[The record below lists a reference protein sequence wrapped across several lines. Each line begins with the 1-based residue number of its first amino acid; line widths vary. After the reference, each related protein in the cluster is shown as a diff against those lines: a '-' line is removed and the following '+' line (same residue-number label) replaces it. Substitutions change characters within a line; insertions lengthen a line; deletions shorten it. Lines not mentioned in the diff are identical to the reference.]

1 LHPLGRYP
9 INAPQVKH
17 TRQGWLGNEGLPAP
31 QAQDFRLVQLSS
43 GDAQMIGDAWLWEA
57 VQLAKG
63 TPGLE
68 ALVRAEGKRAP
79 APMVVLGSQQFE
91 RPLVRGTSQ
100 GEPAVVEACLGPVD
114 RSYPTGGLG
123 ARAPTSDPPPASEI
137 SAARWPSIRAS
148 GSPRRDTGQRLYLI
162 ATRQGYIGQLRSS
175 GYPASPACWPGTSI
189 ASGRRERT
197 RRCSRRRSRSR
208 GCAPGSSTSPCAR
221 GCLIAGRTISSSK
234 RGQKRVGLRSSESSM

>member
-100 GEPAVVEACLGPVD
+100 GEPAVVEACLGPVEK
-114 RSYPTGGLG
+114 LN
-123 ARAPTSDPPPASEI
+123 
-137 SAARWPSIRAS
+137 
-148 GSPRRDTGQRLYLI
+148 QRLHQFFVGPQAVLLVVVLAPLVPLLPGLCI
-162 ATRQGYIGQLRSS
+162 FHRVLEFLVEVVNIGQQVLLLITWD
-175 GYPASPACWPGTSI
+175 AVTA
-189 ASGRRERT
+189 
-197 RRCSRRRSRSR
+197 
-208 GCAPGSSTSPCAR
+208 APSTGSSLAKKAR
-221 GCLIAGRTISSSK
+221 RADGSVSWAIARRMVRGSSA
-234 RGQKRVGLRSSESSM
+234 E